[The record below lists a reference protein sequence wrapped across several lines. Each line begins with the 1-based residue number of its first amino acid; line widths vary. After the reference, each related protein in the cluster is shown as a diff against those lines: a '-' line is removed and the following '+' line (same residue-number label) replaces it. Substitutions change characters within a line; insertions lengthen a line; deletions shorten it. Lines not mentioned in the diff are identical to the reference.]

1 MSTLAKPWRG
11 LCPPLQSHEGDY
23 VHPCNNHEGD
33 YVHPCKTMK
42 EIMSTLAKPWRGL
55 CPPLQSEEGG
65 HVHPCKTM
73 KGIMSTL
80 ACKNHGGD
88 SVHPCKTMK
97 EILCTL
103 AWKSWRGLCPPLQN
117 NEGDYVHPCMQ
128 NHEGDSVH
136 PCNNHRFCPYTVFDF
151 NQIKG
156 QRGQF
161 VKKHLR
167 KCNFSKKGY
176 CKNRLQI
183 QIVTFISL

>member
-80 ACKNHGGD
+80 ACKNH
-88 SVHPCKTMK
+88 
-97 EILCTL
+97 
-103 AWKSWRGLCPPLQN
+103 
-117 NEGDYVHPCMQ
+117 
-128 NHEGDSVH
+128 EGDSVH
-136 PCNNHRFCPYTVFDF
+136 PCNNHRFCPYTVFEF